1 MKLKKSIK
9 SFLVFYGI
17 EILYTC
23 SIVFFI
29 HYVTNLLTTSTIYQ
43 DQLVKIFI
51 LFVIG
56 ITWLFGAF
64 WNKIINLIVVGI
76 YTIYLVS
83 QKIYYRGFV
92 SYYRI
97 RTALGLKDEVLG
109 AKDSAIELIQKGDL
123 NPIWILLALT
133 IFFYI
138 IYFCIQRKQLKF
150 KQRIIMKLVCLLP
163 IYPIYTN
170 YQTYLDTINSTKET
184 EDMFQFYK
192 TDYYVYESVSNVS
205 VFVEKFG
212 LVTLGYKD
220 VYDLIVETNDTNT
233 YSAEIQDYLDNKET
247 VVNTNDYSGLLKG
260 KNVLF
265 IQAESFNEFGLD
277 EELTPTIYKLK
288 HEGISIEGF
297 ETPALSGSTSDSEFM
312 ANTSLVPSSEGE
324 PVCYKYVNNT
334 YPVTLANLF
343 KENGYSTIAVHN
355 NYGNYYNR
363 FNIFST
369 LGYDDFYDCTSLGL
383 MDESSDG
390 EVGEVLKYIIADAN
404 YPLMM
409 YWITYSG
416 HQPYT
421 LDSVGVNE
429 DDVAKIKEKYPNLD
443 DRYVSYLAKNMDL
456 DHALQSILEQAE
468 YTGTLDN
475 LAIVFYG
482 DHIVKG
488 MEYSNCDDYFE
499 QTGLDK
505 FYTFNNTDL
514 FIYTTDMESVSYNK
528 VSTLLDLLPTMANL
542 CDFSYDEKCIL
553 GRDIFDTNYSGFFFA
568 NYGEIATDYYRY
580 DMVKEQFSY
589 TNGYDVTLAEQEIS
603 EFERLLDISKKILK
617 IDYFKTKEAGN

>member
-1 MKLKKSIK
+1 M
-9 SFLVFYGI
+9 
-17 EILYTC
+17 
-23 SIVFFI
+23 
-29 HYVTNLLTTSTIYQ
+29 
-43 DQLVKIFI
+43 
-51 LFVIG
+51 
-56 ITWLFGAF
+56 
-64 WNKIINLIVVGI
+64 
-76 YTIYLVS
+76 
-83 QKIYYRGFV
+83 
-92 SYYRI
+92 
-97 RTALGLKDEVLG
+97 
-109 AKDSAIELIQKGDL
+109 
-123 NPIWILLALT
+123 
-133 IFFYI
+133 
-138 IYFCIQRKQLKF
+138 
-150 KQRIIMKLVCLLP
+150 
-163 IYPIYTN
+163 
-170 YQTYLDTINSTKET
+170 
-184 EDMFQFYK
+184 
-192 TDYYVYESVSNVS
+192 YESVSNVS
-205 VFVEKFG
+205 LFVEKFG

-220 VYDLIVETNDTNT
+220 VNDLIVETNDTNT
-233 YSAEIQDYLDNKET
+233 YGTEIQDYLENKDP
-247 VVNTNDYSGLLKG
+247 VINTNDYTGLLKG

-265 IQAESFNEFGLD
+265 VQAESFNEFGYD
-277 EELTPTIYKLK
+277 EELTPTIYKIK
-288 HEGISIEGF
+288 NEGISISGF

-363 FNIFST
+363 LNIFST

-390 EVGEVLKYIIADAN
+390 EVGEVLKYIIADAD

-429 DDVAKIKEKYPNLD
+429 EDVAKIKEKYPNLD

-456 DHALQSILEQAE
+456 DHALQAILEQAE

-514 FIYTTDMESVSYNK
+514 FIYTTGMTGSEYPK

-542 CDFSYDEKCIL
+542 WDFSYDEQCIL
-553 GRDIFDTNYSGFFFA
+553 GRDIFDPNYSGFFFA
-568 NYGEIATDYYRY
+568 NYGELATDYYRY
-580 DMVKEQFSY
+580 DMLKDQFSY
-589 TNGYDVTLAEQEIS
+589 TNGYDLDLAEQEIS
-603 EFERLLDISKKILK
+603 QFERLLDVSKKILK